1 MKFSNIAESALPIAM
16 KLLPL
21 MLGAGAIKKLKE
33 CGMVHI
39 NPKMVC
45 DDASHT
51 LKMNPHTAKRVMKSL
66 SMGKGVKVS
75 LKPNED
81 VVDNM
86 TGGSILGDLAKI
98 ALKEIAPHIVDY
110 GSNFIKKK
118 ISGSGTMVSV
128 SNNRVIKSK
137 LSNLD
142 PLIFDIQTEGGGIYP
157 AGNGGGIYPA
167 GHMSGGGMIQLGSPY
182 LASNSPAMNPLRN
195 IPTGYSGTVKI
206 H

>member
-1 MKFSNIAESALPIAM
+1 MKFRNITESVLPIAM

-21 MLGAGAIKKLKE
+21 MLGAGSIKKLKE
-33 CGMVHI
+33 YGMVHI

-51 LKMNPHTAKRVMKSL
+51 FKMNPHTAKRVMKSL
-66 SMGKGVKVS
+66 SMGKGIKVS

-81 VVDNM
+81 VVDNI

-128 SNNRVIKSK
+128 SNNRVVKSK
-137 LSNLD
+137 LSNID
-142 PLIFDIQTEGGGIYP
+142 PLIYDIQTGSGIFP
-157 AGNGGGIYPA
+157 AGNGGGIFPA

-182 LASNSPAMNPLRN
+182 IASNSPAMNPLRN

-206 H
+206 HN

>member
-1 MKFSNIAESALPIAM
+1 MKFRNIAESALPIAM

-21 MLGAGAIKKLKE
+21 MLGAGSIKKLKE
-33 CGMVHI
+33 RGMVHI
-39 NPKMVC
+39 NPKMVS

-98 ALKEIAPHIVDY
+98 ALKEVAPHIVDY
-110 GSNFIKKK
+110 GSNFIKRK
-118 ISGSGTMVSV
+118 ITGSGSMVSV
-128 SNNRVIKSK
+128 SNNSILKGK
-137 LSNLD
+137 FSNLD
-142 PLIFDIQTEGGGIYP
+142 PLIFDIQSRGGGIYP

-182 LASNSPAMNPLRN
+182 IASNSPAMYPLRN